1 MIKTKDSFRQLELED
16 KVQDYK
22 ANLRR
27 INLRRINKATH
38 YNNYFLENKKNL
50 LKTWDG
56 IQVNKNS
63 SKEINCLQ
71 VNNKT
76 IANIKDI
83 ATEFNIHFNTV
94 AKKIEKKINQF
105 PI

>member
-22 ANLRR
+22 A
-27 INLRRINKATH
+27 NLRRINKATH

-105 PI
+105 TI